1 MLDTYLFPVSQASFN
16 ESLDMTD
23 DKRFTE
29 MNLFTLFLIRE
40 SSKQEYET
48 LAETDPTVFGARR
61 SIASL

>member
-1 MLDTYLFPVSQASFN
+1 
-16 ESLDMTD
+16 MTD

-48 LAETDPTVFGARR
+48 LAETDPIVFGARR
-61 SIASL
+61 SIAGLWKLPQQIIVNVQL

>member
-1 MLDTYLFPVSQASFN
+1 
-16 ESLDMTD
+16 MTD

-48 LAETDPTVFGARR
+48 LAETDPIVFGARR
-61 SIASL
+61 SIAGL